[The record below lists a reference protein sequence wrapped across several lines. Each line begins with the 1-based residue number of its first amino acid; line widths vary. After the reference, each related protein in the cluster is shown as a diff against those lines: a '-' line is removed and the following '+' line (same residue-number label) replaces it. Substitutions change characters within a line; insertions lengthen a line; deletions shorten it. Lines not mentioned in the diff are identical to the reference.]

1 MRLADEGMARIRHWV
16 FAHTGVY
23 RLILRCRPEER
34 YQPWLVEC
42 HRPAALAPAG
52 LTECS
57 DYLERGL
64 IRLFGRTWR
73 LADYRKTFGDSRC
86 AKRWWRL
93 SLQRL
98 AFDPKYLWELNRHQ
112 HLPLLAL
119 AGCQPERRTR
129 LIGQIRFELGRWL
142 DDNPP
147 ERGLNWLSNLEVALR
162 ALSWVLTYTLLR
174 PEPDP
179 YWRRWLAVLAHHG
192 RHLEKQRSH
201 TQACMPNN
209 HLLGE
214 LCALVVLGVFFGKP
228 RWVDYYRAL
237 DAEVQRQFYPDGV
250 NFEQSVNYHR
260 FTLDLL
266 VLTQNFLK
274 SQGLRWS
281 GLTQHRLDKAAQ
293 FVRWV
298 RLPDGSFPNTG
309 DNDNA
314 LAVHPEV
321 RKVLIATPEPEPAAD
336 GPAFRAFCDG
346 GFYIWRSGWGEHDSY
361 LLVKAGP
368 PAGHGHADLGHFEYC
383 HCGDPVFVDAGTYQY
398 NRAPQERNYFRSTAA
413 HNTLAV
419 GGASQG
425 QPLPLTNFRWSRLAR
440 VREVS
445 SAAAR
450 SELTPV
456 FEVAIAYPDGKSFH
470 HRTIHTNERLSA
482 LILED
487 RCRGAATGVAYLH
500 IEPRNQVRWA
510 GRRQLFITTPSGNNL
525 RVTFTSPGLAAVRLE
540 TTPYSETYG
549 DLRFQQRIG
558 IWFKCPDGE
567 GFLRTVITDGTDLEF
582 DPSPC

>member
-1 MRLADEGMARIRHWV
+1 MRLADEGAARLKHWV
-16 FAHTGVY
+16 FAQTGAY
-23 RLILRCRPEER
+23 RLILHYRPEEH
-34 YQPWLVEC
+34 YQPLLVES
-42 HRPAALAPAG
+42 HRPAALTAAG
-52 LTECS
+52 LAEIS

-73 LADYRKTFGDSRC
+73 LADYRKKFANSRS

-93 SLQRL
+93 PLQRL

-119 AGCQPERRTR
+119 AGCQPECRRR
-129 LIGQIRFELGRWL
+129 LTEQIRTELLEWL
-142 DDNPP
+142 EDNPP
-147 ERGLNWLSNLEVALR
+147 ERGLNWRSNLEVALR
-162 ALSWVLTYTLLR
+162 AFSWVLTYLLLR
-174 PEPDP
+174 PEPDSG
-179 YWRRWLAVLAHHG
+179 WTRWLAVLSHHG
-192 RHLEKQRSH
+192 RHLEKQLSY
-201 TQACMPNN
+201 TKACIPNN

-214 LCALVVLGVFFGKP
+214 LCALVVLGLFFGKP
-228 RWVDYYRAL
+228 HWVDYYREL

-266 VLTQNFLK
+266 LLTQNFLK
-274 SQGLRWS
+274 SQGLLWS

-298 RLPDGSFPNTG
+298 RQPDGSFPNVG

-321 RKVLIATPEPEPAAD
+321 RKVLIATPESAVEA
-336 GPAFRAFCDG
+336 GVPAFRAFPDG
-346 GFYIWRSGWGEHDSY
+346 GFYIWRSGWGERDSY

-368 PAGHGHADLGHFEYC
+368 NAGHGHADLGHFEYC
-383 HCGDPVFVDAGTYQY
+383 HRGEPVFVDAGTYQY
-398 NRAPQERNYFRSTAA
+398 NRAPLERNYFRSTAA

-419 GGASQG
+419 GGESQS
-425 QPLPLTNFRWSRLAR
+425 QPLTNFRWSRHSR
-440 VREVS
+440 VRDVS
-445 SAAAR
+445 YAAAR
-450 SELTPV
+450 TELTTV
-456 FEVAIAYPDGKSFH
+456 FEVAIAYPDGRSFH
-470 HRTIHTNERLSA
+470 HRTIQTNERLSA

-500 IEPRNQVRWA
+500 IHPQNRVRWA
-510 GRRQLFITTPSGNNL
+510 GRQLFIATPSGNDL
-525 RVTFTSPGLAAVRLE
+525 RLTFISPGLMAVQLE
-540 TTPYSETYG
+540 TMPYSETYG

-558 IWFKCPDGE
+558 IRFRCPAGE
-567 GFLRTVITDGTDLEF
+567 GFLRTVIVDEAG
-582 DPSPC
+582 PPRR